1 MSGLVHV
8 LRVETTAAEVSDIL
22 NRDGAVVVERA
33 TEPDMLAALN
43 ANLDQFVENLG
54 VGLRHPADDFF
65 VDFYGASTVRF
76 DGLLAKSPA
85 FLDVM
90 QLPLLQNVADILL
103 KPNCED
109 YLLNTA
115 QLIEI
120 RPGETAQ
127 PTHRDEDAWS
137 PMPKVKPILAVEAMF
152 ALTDFTKANGATQV
166 VPGSHLWEPERKPE
180 PEEILQAEMPAGS
193 ALFYLGS
200 TLHGGGANTTEDVHR
215 RGMFLGYVV
224 GWLRT
229 EENMFLTVPIEA
241 AKTMPVR
248 VQELL
253 GYKPHFSIG
262 VVDVGSPMALLGR
275 KHKNLSAEKDS
286 NLGLEKLK
294 EKLRKDG

>member
-1 MSGLVHV
+1 
-8 LRVETTAAEVSDIL
+8 
-22 NRDGAVVVERA
+22 
-33 TEPDMLAALN
+33 
-43 ANLDQFVENLG
+43 
-54 VGLRHPADDFF
+54 
-65 VDFYGASTVRF
+65 
-76 DGLLAKSPA
+76 
-85 FLDVM
+85 M
-90 QLPLLQNVADILL
+90 QLPLLQEVADILL

-127 PTHRDEDAWS
+127 PLHRDEDAWT
-137 PMPKVKPILAVEAMF
+137 PMPKMKSILAVEAMF

-166 VPGSHLWEPERKPE
+166 VPGSHMWEPDREPE

-200 TLHGGGANTTEDVHR
+200 ALHGGGANTTEDVRR
-215 RGMFLGYVV
+215 RGMFLGFVV

-229 EENMFLTVPIEA
+229 EENMFLTVPMEA
-241 AKTMPVR
+241 AKAMPVR

-262 VVDVGSPMALLGR
+262 VVDVGSPMALL
-275 KHKNLSAEKDS
+275 K
-286 NLGLEKLK
+286 
-294 EKLRKDG
+294 

>member
-1 MSGLVHV
+1 MPRLE
-8 LRVETTAAEVSDIL
+8 RVAGAETSAAEVSDIL
-22 NRDGAVVVERA
+22 NRDGAVVVEGA
-33 TEPDMLAALN
+33 LGSDMLRALN
-43 ANLDQFVENLG
+43 ADLDRFVDDIG
-54 VGLRHPADDFF
+54 VGMRYPTTDFY
-65 VDFYGASTVRF
+65 VDFYGTKTVRF
-76 DGLLAKSPA
+76 DGLPAKSPA

-90 QLPLLQNVADILL
+90 QLPLLQNIADILL

-127 PTHRDEDAWS
+127 LIHRDEDAWS
-137 PMPKVKPILAVEAMF
+137 YIPRTKPQPQLQIEAMF
-152 ALTDFTKANGATQV
+152 ALSDFTKASGATWV
-166 VPGSHLWEPERKPE
+166 APGSHLWDSDREPARQ
-180 PEEILQAEMPAGS
+180 EIVQAEMPAGS

-224 GWLRT
+224 GWLRA
-229 EENMFLTVPIEA
+229 EENMFLTVPMEA

-253 GYKPHFSIG
+253 GYKPHAFIG
-262 VVDVGSPMALLGR
+262 VVDVSSPMMLLQ
-275 KHKNLSAEKDS
+275 
-286 NLGLEKLK
+286 
-294 EKLRKDG
+294 

>member
-1 MSGLVHV
+1 LSDLVHV
-8 LRVETTAAEVSDIL
+8 LRVETTAVEVSDIL
-22 NRDGAVVVERA
+22 NRDGAVVVEGA
-33 TEPDMLAALN
+33 VEPDLLAALN
-43 ANLDQFVENLG
+43 ADLDLFVENLG

-76 DGLLAKSPA
+76 DGLPAKSPA
-85 FLDVM
+85 FLNVM

-127 PTHRDEDAWS
+127 PIHRDEDGWS
-137 PMPKVKPILAVEAMF
+137 PMPKMKPILEVEAMF

-166 VPGSHLWEPERKPE
+166 VPGSHMWKPDREPE

-200 TLHGGGANTTEDVHR
+200 ALHGGGANTTEDVRR

-229 EENMFLTVPIEA
+229 EENIFLTVPMEA
-241 AKTMPVR
+241 AKAMPIR

-253 GYKPHFSIG
+253 GYKPHFALG
-262 VVDVGSPMALLGR
+262 VVDVGSPMALLER
-275 KHKNLSAEKDS
+275 RLENLRAEKNS
-286 NLGLEKLK
+286 NLELDNVK
-294 EKLRKDG
+294 EKLRKDD